1 MAEEIMQQ
9 EQETTQQEQSLEQLL
24 AGSPAL
30 KSQFDEMMLNQRQ
43 AWAQEAQAQQSE
55 AEKLKNM
62 SAEQRERY
70 QFTKDK
76 EKFEKDK
83 ADFAAQQLRQTMGGE
98 LQKLGYSAE
107 FASFITGKDAEES
120 MKNLNTFHNM
130 VRAEVQKG
138 LNGIMRGK
146 AVPKEAIAPNM
157 PLTRESLKNMSPKEI
172 VEAYNSG
179 RLNNLM

>member
-1 MAEEIMQQ
+1 MGEEIIQDQQQ
-9 EQETTQQEQSLEQLL
+9 EQTLEQFL
-24 AGSPAL
+24 ASNPAMQQQYDTMRQ
-30 KSQFDEMMLNQRQ
+30 KDRQ
-43 AWAQEAQAQQSE
+43 AWQQEAQEQQSE

-70 QFTKDK
+70 QFDKDK
-76 EKFEKDK
+76 AEFEKSK

-120 MKNLNTFHNM
+120 MRNLNAFHGM

-146 AVPKEAIAPNM
+146 DVPKEAIAPNM
-157 PLTRESLKNMSPKEI
+157 PLTRESLKGMSPHEI
-172 VEAYNSG
+172 VKAYKSG
-179 RLNNLM
+179 RLNNLL